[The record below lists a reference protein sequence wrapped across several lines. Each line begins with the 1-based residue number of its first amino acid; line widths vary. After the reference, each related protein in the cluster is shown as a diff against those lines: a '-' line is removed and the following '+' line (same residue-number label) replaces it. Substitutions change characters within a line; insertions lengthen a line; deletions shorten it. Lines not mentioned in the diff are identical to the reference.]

1 MKKWKNLFL
10 NETGSSLILMALS
23 MIGILIAAGI
33 AIDGGTIYMTK
44 SELQKVA
51 NASVLSG
58 AQELS
63 NNDARVSEIVSEVV
77 SKHGDDI
84 KIVNMQI
91 DINSKV
97 SIKLEKEVNLSFMKI
112 IGKEKATVDADAA
125 AELGIMGRATGA
137 VPLGID
143 ESISLEYYKE
153 YKLKVDSSG
162 VEYGNFGVLAL
173 GEVGAKTYEYNLR
186 YGYDKELKVGDVI
199 VTQTGNVAGKTKSVI
214 DERVNGCYE
223 NPRDVNVRNCSR
235 VVLIPVYTPEK
246 IDQNQL
252 KQVKIKGFA
261 YFYIT
266 DPMTSTDTSIT
277 GIFIKR
283 TGTGFEEPNASD
295 RGAFSIRLT
304 E

>member
-1 MKKWKNLFL
+1 MEKLKNLIL
-10 NETGSSLILMALS
+10 KENGNSLILMAFS
-23 MIGILIAAGI
+23 MIGLLLAAGI

-58 AQELS
+58 AQELV
-63 NNDARVSEIVSEVV
+63 NNDTRVTDIVNEVV
-77 SKHGDDI
+77 SKHGKDI
-84 KIVNMQI
+84 KIVNLQI
-91 DINSKV
+91 DINRKV
-97 SIKLEKEVNLSFMKI
+97 TIKLEKEVTLAFMSI
-112 IGKEKATVDADAA
+112 IGNETATIDANAA

-143 ESISLEYYKE
+143 ENIQLDFYKE

-186 YGYDKELKVGDVI
+186 NGYDKELKVGDVLD
-199 VTQTGNVAGKTKSVI
+199 TQTGNVAGKTRSVI

-223 NPRDVNVRNCSR
+223 NPRDVNLRNCSR

-266 DPMTSTDTSIT
+266 NPMSSTDTSIT

>member
-1 MKKWKNLFL
+1 MEKLKNLIL
-10 NETGSSLILMALS
+10 NENGNSLILMAFS
-23 MIGILIAAGI
+23 MIGLLLAAGI

-51 NASVLSG
+51 NSSVLSG
-58 AQELS
+58 AQELV
-63 NNDARVSEIVSEVV
+63 NNDTRVTEIVNEVV
-77 SKHGDDI
+77 SKHGKDI
-84 KIVNMQI
+84 KIVNLQI
-91 DINSKV
+91 DINRKV
-97 SIKLEKEVNLSFMKI
+97 TIKLEKEVTLAFMKI
-112 IGKEKATVDADAA
+112 IGNETATIDANAA

-143 ESISLEYYKE
+143 ENIQLDFYKE

-186 YGYDKELKVGDVI
+186 NGYDKELKVGDVLD
-199 VTQTGNVAGKTKSVI
+199 TQTGNVAGKTRSVI

-223 NPRDVNVRNCSR
+223 NPRDVNLRNCSR

-266 DPMTSTDTSIT
+266 NPMSSTDTSIT